1 MDKVAVFQ
9 TEKKNSMV
17 QIQLVP
23 INIFSQ
29 VCFLF
34 IYIRCTTRR
43 QLSCRILLHI
53 LATTFLQD
61 TFTYF
66 DYFFLFGIP
75 CGLSVFSFK
84 QKRQLGIYLLSTRK
98 SRKRHANSLAANA
111 RFTRNILVSWMDFS
125 SIHVHVTTFSLTINA
140 ILFF

>member
-9 TEKKNSMV
+9 IEKKNSMV

-34 IYIRCTTRR
+34 IYIYTVYYK
-43 QLSCRILLHI
+43 
-53 LATTFLQD
+53 ATTFLQD

-75 CGLSVFSFK
+75 CGLSVFSFE

-98 SRKRHANSLAANA
+98 SRKRHVNSLAANA

-125 SIHVHVTTFSLTINA
+125 SIHVTTFSLTINA
-140 ILFF
+140 ILFFF